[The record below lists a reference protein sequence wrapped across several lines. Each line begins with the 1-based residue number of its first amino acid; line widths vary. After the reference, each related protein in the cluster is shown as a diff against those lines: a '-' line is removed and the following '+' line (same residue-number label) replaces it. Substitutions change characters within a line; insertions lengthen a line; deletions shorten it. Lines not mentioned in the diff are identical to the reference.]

1 MDNPDDNIFTKL
13 PDLPQTGIDDL
24 DIEVDQARQS
34 FDRAA
39 AEYDQHTWLQ
49 QEIGSRLL
57 ERLEVLNPQPQVIVD
72 MGCGTGLHSL
82 ELKKRYPKAE
92 VIGID
97 FSNEMLGVARQ
108 RNRWH
113 RKVKYLQADM
123 AVTNLADASVDM
135 IFSNFSLQW
144 VTDLRQLFNE
154 WRRILKPGGLLLF
167 STLGPETL
175 TELRSAW
182 AEVDGDTHVN
192 PFVDIKGIGDTLL
205 ACGFDETVADAEMV
219 TLTYSSV
226 HLLMR
231 ELKGMGAHNV
241 NRQRRHTLTGV
252 SRIRKMC
259 QAYTEFCLPDGRFPA
274 SWEVIYAT
282 AWQPDDGQPIRSGEG
297 EEASF
302 SVAHLLSNRRPK
314 K

>member
-1 MDNPDDNIFTKL
+1 MNNTDDPSISKL
-13 PDLPQTGIDDL
+13 PRSPQAVVSDL
-24 DIEVDQARQS
+24 DIDIEHARLS

-39 AEYDQHTWLQ
+39 AEYDQHTWFQ

-72 MGCGTGLHSL
+72 MGCGTGVHSL
-82 ELKKRYPKAE
+82 ELKKRYPKTR

-97 FSNEMLGVARQ
+97 FSAEMLTVARQ

-113 RKVKYLQADM
+113 RKVEYLQADM
-123 AVTNLADASVDM
+123 AATGLADASVDM
-135 IFSNFSLQW
+135 IFSNLSLQW
-144 VTDLRQLFNE
+144 ATDLRQVFNE
-154 WRRILKPGGLLLF
+154 FRRILRPGGLLLL

-175 TELRSAW
+175 SELRAAW
-182 AEVDGDTHVN
+182 AKVDNHTHVN
-192 PFVDIKGIGDTLL
+192 PFVDIKGVGDTLM
-205 ACGFDETVADAEMV
+205 ACGFHEPVADAELL

-226 HLLMR
+226 HRLMR

-241 NRQRRHTLTGV
+241 NRQRRHTLTGA
-252 SRIRKMC
+252 SRIRRMC
-259 QAYTEFCLPDGRFPA
+259 AAYKEFCLPDGRFPA
-274 SWEVIYAT
+274 SWEVIYAA
-282 AWQPDDGQPIRSGEG
+282 AWEPDEGQPIRTEQG

-302 SVAHLLSNRRPK
+302 SVAHLLSSRGK